1 MVKYGIIADTH
12 ITEELQKEVKHKLI
26 QKLKD
31 VFEDVDFIIHCGD
44 ENNKKFLEELRSI
57 APVKIVKGHEEKDSD
72 FEEYISFERDN
83 IKIGVTHELPQ
94 DLKEFCEKKDLIGG
108 ILIYG
113 HTHQPMIKGTDF
125 NTLLINPGSPT
136 KPIAPPKLKGFREP
150 TAKPSVLILT
160 IEGGMVT
167 TLLININLGSPTK
180 PIAPPKLKG

>member
-1 MVKYGIIADTH
+1 MTKFGILADTH
-12 ITEELQKEVKHKLI
+12 IKEETPLDKRKKIIE
-26 QKLKD
+26 KLKD
-31 VFEDVDFIIHCGD
+31 VFKDVDMIIHGGD
-44 ENNKKFLEELRSI
+44 FGIPQFLEELKNIS
-57 APVKIVKGHEEKDSD
+57 PVKIVKGHEKKDSD
-72 FEEYISFERDN
+72 FEEYISFEIDN

-94 DLKEFCEKKDLIGG
+94 DLKDFCEKNDLIGG

-160 IEGGMVT
+160 IEGGIVT
-167 TLLININLGSPTK
+167 TLIVNLNFNEEESDSK
-180 PIAPPKLKG
+180 E

>member
-12 ITEELQKEVKHKLI
+12 ITEEEKKDVKHKLI
-26 QKLKD
+26 RKLKD
-31 VFEDVDFIIHCGD
+31 VFEDADFIIHCGD
-44 ENNKKFLEELRSI
+44 EKNKEFLEELRNI

-72 FEEYISFERDN
+72 YEEYITFESDN

-160 IEGGMVT
+160 IEEGMVT
-167 TLLININLGSPTK
+167 TLIVNLKFNEDGSD
-180 PIAPPKLKG
+180 L